1 MQYVLNSFPELL
13 LFLLVV
19 ALVILLVPSTAL
31 MFTCALVGDGVSG
44 IVVAAYCVVVGVEIG
59 YY

>member
-1 MQYVLNSFPELL
+1 M
-13 LFLLVV
+13 
-19 ALVILLVPSTAL
+19 ILLVPSTAL